1 MASIVKKRTSVDEH
15 EPADEQPGDQ
25 RGFHRK
31 RDPAAQLA
39 AAIMAKVEDG
49 NIKAAIRILTS
60 EEKPAADTDA
70 TFAKLQERHPAA
82 PVDRSPAPD
91 PNNMTAIQMT
101 EAEVAKIIRSFP
113 AGSSG
118 GPDGIRPQHILDL
131 INCRECGTALLTSIT
146 GFVNTLLDGKCHQ
159 DVAPVLFGGN
169 LIALEKKSGGIRP
182 IAIGYTWRRIAA
194 KCANA
199 YATCV
204 LSSYLS
210 PIQLGVG
217 VSGGCE
223 AAVHASRRFAENMP
237 ATQCIVKLDFV
248 NAFNSLHR
256 DAMLQAAYNNTPG
269 IYKFCHLAYSQ
280 PSILAFGGRTIRSE
294 EGPQQGDPLGAAL
307 FCVTIQP
314 LLSSLSCP
322 LEIGYM
328 DDLTLGGD
336 EKQVARDVEI
346 VESRGREI
354 GLELN
359 LKKCEFISESGL
371 SNESIFSQ
379 FIHLVIPNASLLG
392 APLTVGQAMDSMLTS
407 RCDDLTR
414 AISRLKLI
422 TAHDALILL
431 RASFSAPKLLHTLRS
446 SPCAGHPELENF
458 DKLLRGCVEFITN
471 SDLTELQWIQA
482 TLPVR
487 NGGLGVRRVS
497 SLAPSAF
504 LASAAGTR
512 DLQALILSKCQCP
525 ADAHITSVMSVWT
538 SRLGSVSSA
547 VHDSSK
553 QHSWDQPGVEADIS
567 ALKSAL
573 TDTRDKARFLAASA
587 PHSGDWLNALPITSC
602 GLRLDNE
609 SIRIAVG
616 LRLGCKLCEP
626 HQCPCGVKVDA
637 LGSHGLS
644 CRQSSGRSA
653 RHFQL
658 NDLVWRALQRADI
671 PSIKEPLGLIRTD
684 GKHPDGLTL
693 IPWKGGKSMTWDAT
707 VTDTVAESYLNTT
720 AIEAGAAAEA
730 AAGRKEDKYSQIVN
744 SHIFIPLAIET
755 LGPINSKGA
764 AFLSELGRRISTC
777 TGDPRESSFLFQ
789 RLSVTIQRFNR
800 IAFEGSFIHTADTD
814 S

>member
-1 MASIVKKRTSVDEH
+1 MNFGKHILLQPPRTEKRHNLASIIKKRTIVEEQEPDDE
-15 EPADEQPGDQ
+15 PTGDFV
-25 RGFHRK
+25 GFHRR

-60 EEKPAADTDA
+60 EEKPAEDSDVTY
-70 TFAKLQERHPAA
+70 AKLLERHPAA
-82 PVDRSPAPD
+82 PANRCQPPD
-91 PNNMTAIQMT
+91 PHNMTAIQMS
-101 EAEVAKIIRSFP
+101 EAEVQKIIRSFP

-146 GFVNTLLDGKCHQ
+146 GFVNTLLEGKCHPE
-159 DVAPVLFGGN
+159 VAPVLFGGN

-223 AAVHASRRFAENMP
+223 AAVHASRRFAESMP
-237 ATQCIVKLDFV
+237 TTHCVIKLDFV

-256 DAMLQAAYNNTPG
+256 DAMLQAAHDNTPG

-280 PSILAFGGRTIRSE
+280 PSTLTFGGRIVHSE
-294 EGPQQGDPLGAAL
+294 EGPQQGDDPLGAAL
-307 FCVTIQP
+307 FCETIQP
-314 LLSSLSCP
+314 LLSSLSSS

-336 EKQVARDVEI
+336 EKQVASDVEV
-346 VESRGREI
+346 VEARGQAI
-354 GLELN
+354 GLRLN
-359 LKKCEFISESGL
+359 RKKCEFISATGL
-371 SNESIFSQ
+371 SSEPIFGD
-379 FIHLVIPNASLLG
+379 FVHLDLQNASLLG
-392 APLTVGQAMDSMLTS
+392 APLTVGHAMDSMLAS
-407 RCDDLTR
+407 RCEDLNR
-414 AISRLKLI
+414 ATNRLKLI
-422 TAHDALILL
+422 AAHDALILL

-446 SPCAGHPELENF
+446 SPCAGHQSLESF
-458 DKLLRGCVEFITN
+458 DKLLRSCVSYITN
-471 SDLTELQWIQA
+471 CDMTELQWSQA

-497 SLAPSAF
+497 LLAPSAF

-512 DLQALILSKCQCP
+512 DLQSLILSKCNCP
-525 ADAHITSVMSVWT
+525 VDPHITSTTSVWT
-538 SRLGSVSSA
+538 ARTGCTSSA
-547 VHDSSK
+547 VRDPCK
-553 QHSWDQPGVEADIS
+553 QHAWDQPCVEAEVAVLRS
-567 ALKSAL
+567 SL
-573 TDTRDKARFLAASA
+573 TDNRDKARYLAVSA
-587 PHSGDWLNALPITSC
+587 PHSGDWLNALPITTC

-609 SIRIAVG
+609 SIRVAVG

-626 HQCPCGVKVDA
+626 HQCPCGAKVDT

-653 RHFQL
+653 RHFHL
-658 NDLVWRALQRADI
+658 NDSIWRALQRADI
-671 PSIKEPLGLIRTD
+671 PAVKEPLGLIRTD

-693 IPWKGGKSMTWDAT
+693 IPWKGGRSMTWDAT
-707 VTDTVAESYLNTT
+707 VTDTVAESYLATT
-720 AIEAGAAAEA
+720 AVEAGAAAEA
-730 AAGRKEDKYSQIVN
+730 AAGRKE
-744 SHIFIPLAIET
+744 A
-755 LGPINSKGA
+755 
-764 AFLSELGRRISTC
+764 
-777 TGDPRESSFLFQ
+777 
-789 RLSVTIQRFNR
+789 RLS
-800 IAFEGSFIHTADTD
+800 TAT
-814 S
+814 SSSHWPLKH